1 MCLYICCRSFNAK
14 NMIFKES
21 LVWTERD
28 TGGEWDMNTSQ
39 IHLSVFY
46 WISTLSCDSWVPVSF
61 HPHSEHREER
71 RWPQLYV
78 PSPTGTSQ
86 SIRLLFFLF
95 LCFFVLDEMWRCERT
110 MERDKLFLISLFP
123 PVIYVHHFL
132 HSVIALHPN
141 MSAGV
146 HMGPECS
153 SFFVHQTL
161 SSSVSVSLFQTNR
174 QSWMKNIYFFFFCM
188 QWISLNVFVLS
199 V

>member
-86 SIRLLFFLF
+86 SIRLLFF
-95 LCFFVLDEMWRCERT
+95 CFFVF
-110 MERDKLFLISLFP
+110 LFWMKCDVVREPWSVTNYFSYP
-123 PVIYVHHFL
+123 YFL
-132 HSVIALHPN
+132 
-141 MSAGV
+141 
-146 HMGPECS
+146 
-153 SFFVHQTL
+153 L
-161 SSSVSVSLFQTNR
+161 SSMSIIFSILSLHCILTWVQVFIWDQSVHLSLYTRLSLPLSLSVCSKPTAKAEWR
-174 QSWMKNIYFFFFCM
+174 TSIFFFF
-188 QWISLNVFVLS
+188 LHAVN
-199 V
+199 